1 MEVDIQN
8 HKFIEAGQ
16 YNDNLYGTS
25 VASVKSVAEKGK
37 HCILDVSG
45 NAIKR
50 LQAARLYPVA
60 VFVKPR
66 DIEFIMNTNKK
77 MSEEQAKK
85 SFERACRLESE
96 FMEYFTAIVEGENMD
111 YIYDRVKQIIV
122 DHSSKTIW
130 VPSNENF

>member
-1 MEVDIQN
+1 MYTTPFAFGIV
-8 HKFIEAGQ
+8 HRG
-16 YNDNLYGTS
+16 
-25 VASVKSVAEKGK
+25 
-37 HCILDVSG
+37 CIRRVTPT
-45 NAIKR
+45 
-50 LQAARLYPVA
+50 Q
-60 VFVKPR
+60 
-66 DIEFIMNTNKK
+66 FIMNTNKK